1 MIKLTPSPHTAAAA
15 GVVAALV
22 WPYLWSRFGGP
33 TSEGSTELIVST
45 LLVVAL
51 PAHAFVVGFQR
62 VPPTG
67 AAKVDTDLLKRIG
80 AWLGAAAV
88 TVLLRQLVGM

>member
-1 MIKLTPSPHTAAAA
+1 MIKLTPSPQTAAAA

-33 TSEGSTELIVST
+33 TSEGSMELIVST

-62 VPPTG
+62 VPQAG
-67 AAKVDTDLLKRIG
+67 APRIDTDLLKRIG
-80 AWLGAAAV
+80 AWLGAAGG
-88 TVLLRQLVGM
+88 TVLLRQLAGI